1 MANLVISGNKRMY
14 KIVDLSTKKE
24 FFASPRKTLLVQK
37 GPIYIGDFVEIGQ
50 DGTIVSFQERKNL
63 LIRPRVVN
71 LDLAIVVCSTI
82 RPDYSSYLLE
92 KFLTYLDFCNIP
104 TLIAFSK
111 VDLLNKTQ
119 KEYIISQAN
128 YYQSK
133 GYLTYL
139 TSKEDMASYSKIKE
153 IISNKTVAF
162 MGQTGAGKS
171 TLINAIDPNFN
182 RAIGEYSTSLGR
194 GKHQTKEVILLP
206 FENGYIGDTPGF
218 SSLDLKMI
226 GLKDTD
232 LYKYFPGFNTS
243 FTKCFFKDCSH
254 THEKECQVKKD
265 VSNNLIQ
272 KESYDNYVKLL
283 KEIREGKSCPKI

>member
-1 MANLVISGNKRMY
+1 MY
-14 KIVDLSTKKE
+14 KLVDLSTKQE
-24 FFASPRKTLLVQK
+24 LFASPRKTLLVQK
-37 GPIYIGDFVEIGQ
+37 GPIYIGDIVSLGN
-50 DGTIVSFQERKNL
+50 DGTILDFEQRKNL
-63 LIRPRVVN
+63 LIRPKVTN

-82 RPDYSSYLLE
+82 RPDYSSYLLD

-104 TLIAFSK
+104 VLIAFSK
-111 VDLLNKTQ
+111 VDLLDSNL
-119 KEYIISQAN
+119 KEYIVSQAN
-128 YYQSK
+128 YYKSK

-139 TSKEDMASYSKIKE
+139 TSKNDKDSYKEIKE
-153 IISNKTVAF
+153 VISNKVVAF

-206 FENGYIGDTPGF
+206 FEGGYIGDTPGF

-226 GLKDTD
+226 GLKEND

-265 VSNNLIQ
+265 VDNLVIQ

-283 KEIREGKSCPKI
+283 KEIREGKSCPRI